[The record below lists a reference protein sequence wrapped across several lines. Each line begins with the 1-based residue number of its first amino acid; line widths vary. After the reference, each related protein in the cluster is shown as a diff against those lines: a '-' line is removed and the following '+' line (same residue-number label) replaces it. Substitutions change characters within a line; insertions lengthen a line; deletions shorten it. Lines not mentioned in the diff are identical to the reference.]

1 MSATP
6 HMVCVALREQ
16 SLVQGQEKKIKEK
29 QHKKDKFKKE
39 RETAQSKNGHFLCI
53 LRLTDWIPFLGSL
66 AKQRGFLLGFLFYSL
81 TVQFHDSGYYSGDKA
96 KR

>member
-1 MSATP
+1 MCSFERAEP
-6 HMVCVALREQ
+6 GAGPGE
-16 SLVQGQEKKIKEK
+16 ENK
-29 QHKKDKFKKE
+29 
-39 RETAQSKNGHFLCI
+39 RETAQNKNGYFLSI

-66 AKQRGFLLGFLFYSL
+66 AKQRVFLLGVLFYSL